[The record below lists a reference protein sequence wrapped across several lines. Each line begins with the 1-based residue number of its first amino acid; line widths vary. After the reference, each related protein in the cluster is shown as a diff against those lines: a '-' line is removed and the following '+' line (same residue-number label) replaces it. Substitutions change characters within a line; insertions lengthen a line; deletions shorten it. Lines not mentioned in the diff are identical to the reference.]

1 MEQYSSSVIEAI
13 QKHCDKT
20 SNATL
25 AYFYFSYTD
34 ADKQK
39 ASNFIRSILGQF
51 VYQKV
56 TTPKVLKDLYA
67 THKHGTP
74 PTKLLL
80 SVLDT
85 VLQIPGENFLII
97 DALDECPIQGNGRD
111 DLCEYLRHLARLK
124 RLHILATGRKQA
136 DLEDGLTE
144 IEDLVP
150 IPFRS
155 SNVDADIRLYVKSQL
170 ETNPRFQRMKWLPKV
185 QDDILETLER
195 KSNGM

>member
-1 MEQYSSSVIEAI
+1 MEFCSSSAIEAI
-13 QKHCDKT
+13 QKYCDTT

-34 ADKQK
+34 ANKQK
-39 ASNFIRSILGQF
+39 ASHFIRSILGQF
-51 VYQKV
+51 VYQKA

-85 VLQIPGENFLII
+85 VLQVPGENFLII

-111 DLCEYLRHLARLK
+111 DLCEYLRYLASLK

-136 DLEDGLTE
+136 DLEDGLSG

-150 IPFRS
+150 MPFRN

-185 QDDILETLER
+185 HNNILETLER